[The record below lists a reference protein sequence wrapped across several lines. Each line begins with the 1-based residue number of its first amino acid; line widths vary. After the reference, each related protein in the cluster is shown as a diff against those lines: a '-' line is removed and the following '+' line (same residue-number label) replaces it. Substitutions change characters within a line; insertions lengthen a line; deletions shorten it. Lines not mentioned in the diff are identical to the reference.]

1 MTSVIREIQKI
12 RAAGRVSKPAL
23 RMSDTSEAEKN
34 SSLVGEIY
42 DAALDPAMWTGVL
55 AKIADFAGARAGA
68 LAVIDSTS
76 AVVEARHQ
84 YGVDPSEM
92 QAYSKTY
99 AQLDPLAGVPL
110 FGVGE
115 IVSLP
120 DLVPYEEYRQGRFY
134 QEWARPQGWTD
145 VASAVLEKS
154 LTSCAFLGIVRDKLG
169 GMVDGEMRRRIA
181 GIVPHVRRAIL
192 IGKAI
197 DFRRAETAALAE
209 TLDGLSAGMFLVDGR
224 GQIAHANVAGRAILG
239 AGDFLRSIRGQ
250 LVAGDAQVNQTL
262 REVFAFAAQGNAALG
277 IKGIALPLTA
287 HDGERYVAH
296 VLPLTSGARRDA
308 GINHTAIAAVFVR
321 KAALETP
328 SRPEVIGRAFKLTPM
343 ELRVLI
349 AVVEVGGVPEVAT
362 ALGVAETTI
371 KTHVGRLFEKTGAG
385 RQADLVKLVA
395 GFSTPLAV

>member
-1 MTSVIREIQKI
+1 
-12 RAAGRVSKPAL
+12 
-23 RMSDTSEAEKN
+23 MSDTSEAEKN
-34 SSLVGEIY
+34 SALVGEIY

-55 AKIADFAGARAGA
+55 ATIADFTGARAGA
-68 LAVIDSTS
+68 LAVIDSTA

-99 AQLDPLAGVPL
+99 AQLDPLTGVPF

-134 QEWARPQGWTD
+134 QEWAQPQGWID

-154 LTSCAFLGIVRDKLG
+154 PTSCAFLGIVRDKSA

-181 GIVPHVRRAIL
+181 GLVPHVRRAVL

-209 TLDGLSAGMFLVDGR
+209 TLDGLSAGMFLVDAR

-239 AGDFLRSIRGQ
+239 ADDFLRSIRGK
-250 LVAGDAQVNQTL
+250 LVAGDTQVNQAL
-262 REVFAFAAQGNAALG
+262 RDVFAIAAQGNAALG
-277 IKGIALPLTA
+277 IKGIALPLIA

-308 GINHTAIAAVFVR
+308 GVMHTAIAAVFVR

>member
-1 MTSVIREIQKI
+1 L
-12 RAAGRVSKPAL
+12 RA
-23 RMSDTSEAEKN
+23 SDTSEAEKN

-55 AKIADFAGARAGA
+55 AKIADFAGAQAGA

-76 AVVEARHQ
+76 AVVEAHHQ
-84 YGVDPSEM
+84 FGIDPSEM

-99 AQLDPLAGVPL
+99 AQLDPLAGV
-110 FGVGE
+110 
-115 IVSLP
+115 
-120 DLVPYEEYRQGRFY
+120 
-134 QEWARPQGWTD
+134 QGWID

-154 LTSCAFLGIVRDKLG
+154 PTSCAFLGIVRDKSG
-169 GMVDGEMRRRIA
+169 GMVDGEMRRRLA

-197 DFRRAETAALAE
+197 DFRRAEAAALAE

-224 GQIAHANVAGRAILG
+224 GQIVHANVAGRAILG

-262 REVFAFAAQGNAALG
+262 REVFAIAAQGNAALG

-296 VLPLTSGARRDA
+296 VLPLTSGVRRGA
-308 GINHTAIAAVFVR
+308 GISYTAIAAVFVR
-321 KAALETP
+321 KAALEIP

-349 AVVEVGGVPEVAT
+349 AIVEVGGIPEVAT

>member
-1 MTSVIREIQKI
+1 VTSAVREIQSF
-12 RAAGRVSKPAL
+12 RGSGRVSKPAL
-23 RMSDTSEAEKN
+23 RASDAFEAEEN
-34 SSLVGEIY
+34 SNLVGEIY
-42 DAALDPAMWTGVL
+42 DAALDPAMWGGVL
-55 AKIADFAGARAGA
+55 AKIADFAGARAAA
-68 LAVIDSTS
+68 LAVIDSTR

-84 YGVDPSEM
+84 SGVDPSEM

-99 AQLDPLAGVPL
+99 AHLDPLAGVPL

-134 QEWARPQGWTD
+134 REWARPQGWTD

-154 LTSCAFLGIVRDKLG
+154 PTSCAFLGIVRDKSS

-197 DFRRAETAALAE
+197 DFRRAEASALAE
-209 TLDGLSAGMFLVDGR
+209 ILDGLSAGMFLVDGR
-224 GQIAHANVAGRAILG
+224 AQIVHANVAGRAILG
-239 AGDFLRSIRGQ
+239 AGDFLRSVRGQ
-250 LVAGDAQVNQTL
+250 LVSGDASVNQAL
-262 REVFAFAAQGNAALG
+262 REVFTLAAQGNAALG

-296 VLPLTSGARRDA
+296 VLPLTSGARQSA
-308 GINHTAIAAVFVR
+308 GINYTATAAVFVR
-321 KAALETP
+321 KAALEIP
-328 SRPEVIGRAFKLTPM
+328 SSREVIGRSFKLTPM

-349 AVVEVGGVPEVAT
+349 AVVEVGGIPEVAT

-385 RQADLVKLVA
+385 RQADLVKVVA